1 MQYEQALDWLEGLN
15 RFGIRLGLERVRAM
29 LSRMGDPQRR
39 LRVLHVA
46 GTNGKGSTCAMLDS
60 ILRTAGYRSGLYTS
74 PYLERFTERIRLAG
88 EEIPPSQVGRWAERV
103 REAAVGLAES
113 PTEFEAVTVL
123 AFAYYAWAEADPLVL
138 EVGLGGRHDATNV
151 VESPL
156 VSVICSIGLDH
167 QDRLGDTLAA
177 IAGEKAGIIKPG
189 RPVLSAPAG
198 PEVRRVLETAARSA
212 GAPLHFAAEE
222 LAWREVR
229 PTDRGWQGTLRGRRG
244 TYRQVT
250 LPLLGRHQLEN
261 AMLAVGAAELATEEG
276 LPVGEDAVRRGLAAV
291 RWPGRL
297 ELFPG
302 RPELIL
308 DGAHNPAGAAAMAAA
323 LREHFPDRR
332 VRLVL
337 GVLADKDAPGI
348 LDALAEAGPQLVCT
362 RVPNPRTLAP
372 EELAALARA
381 RGLATV
387 VEPEPTA
394 ALERAMAEA
403 DPEELVV
410 AAGSLYLVGALRAAA
425 VRYGGGA

>member
-103 REAAVGLAES
+103 REAAAGLAES
-113 PTEFEAVTVL
+113 PTEFEAVTAL
-123 AFAYYAWAEADPLVL
+123 AFAYYAWAEADPVVL

-198 PEVRRVLETAARSA
+198 PEVRRVLEAAAHSA
-212 GAPLHFAAEE
+212 GAPLHFAAQE
-222 LAWREVR
+222 LAWREAR

-244 TYRQVT
+244 IYRGVT

-261 AMLAVGAAELATEEG
+261 AMLAVGAAELAMEEG

-302 RPELIL
+302 RPELVL

-323 LREHFPDRR
+323 LREHFPGRR

-362 RVPNPRTLAP
+362 RVPNPRTLPP

-381 RGLATV
+381 RGFVTV
-387 VEPEPTA
+387 VEPEPAA
-394 ALERAMAEA
+394 ALERALAEA

-425 VRYGGGA
+425 VRYGGEA